1 MLRDWCNKLTEE
13 DRKFFM
19 IEFCKKKMEV
29 AVKLDLIG
37 TFEFLLF
44 ISAASNVNFP
54 APGLHIL
61 SSTNPNSY

>member
-1 MLRDWCNKLTEE
+1 
-13 DRKFFM
+13 
-19 IEFCKKKMEV
+19 MEV